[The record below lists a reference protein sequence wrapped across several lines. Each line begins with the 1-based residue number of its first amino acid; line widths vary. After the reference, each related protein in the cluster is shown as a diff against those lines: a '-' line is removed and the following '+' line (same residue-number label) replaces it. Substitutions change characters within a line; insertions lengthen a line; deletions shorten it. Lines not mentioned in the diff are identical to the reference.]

1 MKISDNKK
9 KQILMLREEGLSYP
23 KIAKETRVSRSS
35 VMKIIK
41 EKTDSIPKV
50 LDAWIYKI
58 CPNPNIVLIHFGDK
72 YKWAKCVV
80 KAGGHHHPSKPLK
93 VREVDTT
100 DEELYRQ
107 F

>member
-1 MKISDNKK
+1 MKISDSKRK
-9 KQILMLREEGLSYP
+9 RILMLREEGLSYP
-23 KIAKETRVSRSS
+23 KIAQETKVSRSS

-41 EKTDSIPKV
+41 EKKDSMPKV

-72 YKWAKCVV
+72 FKWAKCVV
-80 KAGGHHHPSKPLK
+80 RAGKYNQPNKPLQ
-93 VREVDTT
+93 VRKVDTT

-107 F
+107 V